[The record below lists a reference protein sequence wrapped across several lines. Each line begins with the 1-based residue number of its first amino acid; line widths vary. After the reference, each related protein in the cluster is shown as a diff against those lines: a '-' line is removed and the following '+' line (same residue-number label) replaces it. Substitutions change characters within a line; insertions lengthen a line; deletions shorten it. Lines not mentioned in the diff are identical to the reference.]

1 MAHAIGI
8 DVGTTNVKV
17 NIVSSQGAL
26 VSSAARN
33 LRTSRSADGEIAE
46 QDADALWGAVK
57 DGIAEA
63 AAAAPAEAADVV
75 AIGCCSQYSSIVPVG
90 PDAAPAADMVLW
102 QDKRGTNYCLDMVQR
117 EGALDAWLQRG
128 GVPPVAEGL
137 SLAHILHFQYDRPEV
152 HVRTAAYLEPMDYVN
167 ARLTGRITANQC
179 TMFMSQLCDNR
190 TLDVT
195 AYDDELLRYSGA
207 EASKLPPLDH
217 IGVPVGRLRSELA
230 AELGLPQHV
239 VVMGGMNDSHADVI
253 ATGALTPGRAGLAVG
268 TTSVLVDV
276 VDRPAADLDHEVLSM
291 PSPFGTYL
299 VWAETGI
306 GGRALE
312 FALTS
317 IVHGNDALGDH
328 RTGNP
333 FSALDAAIAKS
344 PPGSNGTLFLPW
356 LTGSLAP
363 QLNPSMRGAF
373 INLKLETQRI
383 DLIRAVTEGVGHS
396 LRWLLLFVEAFTGTD
411 IDEVGFVGGAAHSA
425 VWSQILA
432 DVLDRPVLQMS
443 NPDLAVARAVALV
456 ALARHGDLDQ
466 NELER
471 LAETTR
477 RLEPTPA
484 HRMVYNTMHQQF
496 IASFDAL
503 RPVFETLNP

>member
-1 MAHAIGI
+1 MIHAIGI

-17 NIVSSQGAL
+17 SL
-26 VSSAARN
+26 VSSRGGLVASAAQS
-33 LRTSRSADGEIAE
+33 LRTRRNVAGDVAE
-46 QDADALWGAVK
+46 QDADALWRAVK
-57 DGIAEA
+57 DGMAEA

-90 PDAAPAADMVLW
+90 PDAGPVADMVLW

-117 EGALDAWLQRG
+117 EGALGAWLQRG

-152 HVRTAAYLEPMDYVN
+152 HARAAAYLEPMDYVN
-167 ARLTGRITANQC
+167 ARLTGRIAANQC

-190 TLDVT
+190 TLGVT
-195 AYDDELLRYSGA
+195 AYDDELLKFSGVD
-207 EASKLPPLDH
+207 ASKLPPLDR
-217 IGVPVGRLRSELA
+217 IGVPVGTLRSELA
-230 AELGLPQHV
+230 VELGLPQHV

-276 VDRPAADLDHEVLSM
+276 VDHPAADLDHEVLSM

-312 FALTS
+312 FALNS
-317 IVHGNDALGDH
+317 FVYGKDALGDH
-328 RTGNP
+328 RTANP
-333 FSALDAAIAKS
+333 FSGLDEAVAAS
-344 PPGSNGTLFLPW
+344 PAGSNGTLFLPW

-363 QLNPSMRGAF
+363 QMSPSVRGAF
-373 INLKLETQRI
+373 LNLKLETRRI

-396 LRWLLLFVEAFTGTD
+396 VRWLLPFVEAFTGTD
-411 IDEVGFVGGAAHSA
+411 IVEVGFVGGAAHSA
-425 VWSQILA
+425 AWSQVLA
-432 DVLDRPVLQMS
+432 DALDRPVLQMRD
-443 NPDLAVARAVALV
+443 PDLAVARAVALV
-456 ALARHGDLDQ
+456 ALERYGELDQ
-466 NELER
+466 VELGQR
-471 LAETTR
+471 AVTAWR
-477 RLEPTPA
+477 FEPTAA

-496 IASFDAL
+496 VASFKAL
-503 RPVFETLNP
+503 RPVFEGLNP